1 MYGVGINLDEKKIF
15 IHRVIKREE
24 KIRGGGTDFND
35 LIQGK
40 KRGECTES
48 NLWCDLQSINI
59 SNQINHSI
67 NQCVGNLVKII
78 PSCCQYSVLLI
89 TNTFLCLKNKFFKKY
104 SIYILH
110 CKLHYFNIWL

>member
-40 KRGECTES
+40 KRGECTKS

-59 SNQINHSI
+59 SNQINQYIKS
-67 NQCVGNLVKII
+67 II
-78 PSCCQYSVLLI
+78 PSINVLE
-89 TNTFLCLKNKFFKKY
+89 T
-104 SIYILH
+104 
-110 CKLHYFNIWL
+110 

>member
-1 MYGVGINLDEKKIF
+1 MYGVGINLDEKKFF

-59 SNQINHSI
+59 SNQINQYIKS
-67 NQCVGNLVKII
+67 II
-78 PSCCQYSVLLI
+78 PSINVLE
-89 TNTFLCLKNKFFKKY
+89 T
-104 SIYILH
+104 
-110 CKLHYFNIWL
+110 

>member
-40 KRGECTES
+40 KEE
-48 NLWCDLQSINI
+48 NVLKVICDVIFNQSIY
-59 SNQINHSI
+59 QIKS
-67 NQCVGNLVKII
+67 II
-78 PSCCQYSVLLI
+78 PSINVLE
-89 TNTFLCLKNKFFKKY
+89 T
-104 SIYILH
+104 
-110 CKLHYFNIWL
+110 